1 MSFTKPIGVAYLDQD
16 IIGADTVSANVVYA
30 TSQLGYTNGAYGTV
44 TQTGNKASAV
54 TLNKTAGTI
63 TTTNAQMAPGAKV
76 AFVVN
81 NSQVSAL
88 DTIIVNIASGATATF
103 AYLIAVV
110 TVTDGAFTINLDNVS
125 SNAYTDTLKINFAI
139 LHVQPAK
146 GRIMPLKK
154 STTPEA
160 FRKNVKAEVAAGKPV
175 KQAVAIAY
183 SVKRAAAAPKGK
195 K

>member
-16 IIGADTVSANVVYA
+16 IIGADTVNATVVYA
-30 TSQLGYTNGAYGTV
+30 ASQLGYTNAGYGTV
-44 TQTGNKASAV
+44 TQQNNKATGV
-54 TLNKTAGTI
+54 TINKTAGTI
-63 TTTNAQMAPGAKV
+63 TTANAQMAPNAKV
-76 AFVVN
+76 AFIVT

-139 LHVQPAK
+139 LHVLPA
-146 GRIMPLKK
+146 
-154 STTPEA
+154 
-160 FRKNVKAEVAAGKPV
+160 
-175 KQAVAIAY
+175 
-183 SVKRAAAAPKGK
+183 
-195 K
+195 

>member
-16 IIGADTVSANVVYA
+16 IIGADTVNATVVYA
-30 TSQLGYTNGAYGTV
+30 ASQLGYTNAGYGTV
-44 TQTGNKASAV
+44 TQQNNKATGV
-54 TLNKTAGTI
+54 TINKTAGTI
-63 TTTNAQMAPGAKV
+63 TTANAQMAPGAKV
-76 AFVVN
+76 AFVVT

-139 LHVQPAK
+139 LHVLPA
-146 GRIMPLKK
+146 
-154 STTPEA
+154 
-160 FRKNVKAEVAAGKPV
+160 
-175 KQAVAIAY
+175 
-183 SVKRAAAAPKGK
+183 
-195 K
+195 